1 MKQKQAAK
9 LKTAAKVIE
18 YWQNKNHTHEVDYK
32 AITEFAIDNELLPVR
47 TITKEEQIEGL
58 LRRAVKTLTWKN
70 PKGHKV
76 KIYGTPR
83 WLIDGELV
91 TLPPV
96 DMRYAKPDIAK
107 TVLDADYEG
116 MANDVKKHAISHES
130 YNDNNLF
137 NATIPEYD
145 YNFNHLAQEARES
158 GVYDDSF
165 DESELE
171 DSDEDLDGED

>member
-1 MKQKQAAK
+1 MKHKK
-9 LKTAAKVIE
+9 TVSLKSVAQIIE

-32 AITEFAIDNELLPVR
+32 ALTKFVQDNQLLPVR
-47 TITKEEQIEGL
+47 AITEEEQIEAL

-76 KIYGTPR
+76 KVYGTPR
-83 WLIDGELV
+83 LFIDGELI

-137 NATIPEYD
+137 NATIPDYD
-145 YNFNHLAQEARES
+145 YNFNDLAQEARES
-158 GVYDDSF
+158 GTYDDSF

-171 DSDEDLDGED
+171 DGEGLDGED

>member
-1 MKQKQAAK
+1 MKHKQASK
-9 LKTAAKVIE
+9 LKTAGKVIQ
-18 YWQNKNHTHEVDYK
+18 YWQNKNNTHDVDYK
-32 AITEFAIDNELLPVR
+32 AITEFARENKLLPVR
-47 TITKEEQIEGL
+47 TITAEEQIEAL
-58 LRRAVKTLTWKN
+58 LRRAVKAATWKN

-83 WLIDGELV
+83 WIIEGELV

-116 MANDVKKHAISHES
+116 MGNDAKKHAISHES

-137 NATIPEYD
+137 KATLPDYD

-171 DSDEDLDGED
+171 DDEGLDEED